1 MKKLLFILSLI
12 AFAGTGTAT
21 AQHIAVEK
29 QAGELFAME
38 LSELKQIT
46 FNGTTV
52 NIEDNTGTIYSASM
66 GDIKRIYF
74 DDMSSIADINAQ
86 GGDLV
91 EYLSHDDIAINSEAG
106 SMVTVYSLTG
116 AQLLTRR
123 IDTQGEAISIAGLPQ
138 GIYIVKAEER
148 TTKIIKR

>member
-12 AFAGTGTAT
+12 AFAGTAT
-21 AQHIAVEK
+21 AQHMVVET
-29 QAGELFAME
+29 AGGNEVFTLDN
-38 LSELKQIT
+38 LKQIT

-52 NIEDNTGTIYSASM
+52 NIEQSNGAKSSASM
-66 GDIKRIYF
+66 GNIKRIYF

-138 GIYIVKAEER
+138 GIYIVKANER

>member
-1 MKKLLFILSLI
+1 MTT
-12 AFAGTGTAT
+12 AAT
-21 AQHIAVEK
+21 AQHMVVEMADSNSRVV
-29 QAGELFAME
+29 QLEN
-38 LSELKQIT
+38 LKQIT

-52 NIEDNTGTIYSASM
+52 NIEQSNGEKSSASM
-66 GDIKRIYF
+66 GNIKRIYF

-91 EYLSHDDIAINSEAG
+91 EYLSHDEIAINSQAG
-106 SMVTVYSLTG
+106 SMVTLYNLTG

-123 IDTQGEAISIAGLPQ
+123 IDAQGEAISIAGLPQ
-138 GIYIVKAEER
+138 GIYIVKANGR

>member
-1 MKKLLFILSLI
+1 MKKLLFIISFI
-12 AFAGTGTAT
+12 AIAGTAT
-21 AQHIAVEK
+21 AQHMVVET
-29 QAGELFAME
+29 AGGNEVFTLE
-38 LSELKQIT
+38 NLKQIT

-52 NIEDNTGTIYSASM
+52 NIEQTDGAKSSASM

-91 EYLSHDDIAINSEAG
+91 EYLSHDEIAINSQAG
-106 SMVTVYSLTG
+106 SMVTLYNLTG

-123 IDTQGEAISIAGLPQ
+123 IDAQGEAISIAGLPQ
-138 GIYIVKAEER
+138 GIYIVKANGR

>member
-1 MKKLLFILSLI
+1 MKKLLFLI
-12 AFAGTGTAT
+12 SFIAMSTAAT
-21 AQHIAVEK
+21 AQHMVVEMADSNSRVV
-29 QAGELFAME
+29 QLEN
-38 LSELKQIT
+38 LKQIT
-46 FNGTTV
+46 FDGITV
-52 NIEDNTGTIYSASM
+52 NIEQTDGTKSSASM
-66 GDIKRIYF
+66 GNIKRIYF

-123 IDTQGEAISIAGLPQ
+123 IDTQGGIISIAGLPQ
-138 GIYIVKAEER
+138 GIYIVKANER

>member
-12 AFAGTGTAT
+12 AFAGTAT
-21 AQHIAVEK
+21 AQHMVVERAGGSEVIAL
-29 QAGELFAME
+29 G
-38 LSELKQIT
+38 ELKQIT

-52 NIEDNTGTIYSASM
+52 NIEQSNGACSSASM
-66 GDIKRIYF
+66 GDIERIYF
-74 DDMSSIADINAQ
+74 GDHTSIADINAQ

-123 IDTQGEAISIAGLPQ
+123 IDAQGEVISIAGLPQ
-138 GIYIVKAEER
+138 GIYIVKANGR

>member
-1 MKKLLFILSLI
+1 MKKLLFIISLLAI
-12 AFAGTGTAT
+12 AGTAT
-21 AQHIAVEK
+21 AQHMVVET
-29 QAGELFAME
+29 AGGNEVFTLDN
-38 LSELKQIT
+38 LKQIT

-52 NIEDNTGTIYSASM
+52 NIEQSNGAKSSASM
-66 GDIKRIYF
+66 GNIKRIYF

-138 GIYIVKAEER
+138 GIYIVKANER

>member
-1 MKKLLFILSLI
+1 MKKLLFIISVMAI
-12 AFAGTGTAT
+12 ATTAT

-29 QAGELFAME
+29 EAGDLFTME

-52 NIEDNTGTIYSASM
+52 NIEDNTGTVYSATM
-66 GDIKRIYF
+66 GDINRIYF
-74 DDMSSIADINAQ
+74 DDRSSVADIEFQ
-86 GGDLV
+86 GGNLV
-91 EYLSHDDIAINSEAG
+91 EYISPDEISIDCNAG
-106 SMVTVYSLTG
+106 STVTVYSLTG
-116 AQLLTRR
+116 AQMITRR
-123 IDTQGEAISIAGLPQ
+123 MNTQGGIISIAGLPQ

>member
-1 MKKLLFILSLI
+1 MAI
-12 AFAGTGTAT
+12 AGTAT
-21 AQHIAVEK
+21 AQHMVVET
-29 QAGELFAME
+29 AGGNEVFTLDN
-38 LSELKQIT
+38 LKQIT

-52 NIEDNTGTIYSASM
+52 NIEQSNGAKSSASM

-106 SMVTVYSLTG
+106 SMVAVYSLTG

-138 GIYIVKAEER
+138 GIYIVKANER